1 MKKFIFMYI
10 VMICTTLTSCITTTK
25 EADEKLK
32 IVVAV
37 DVSKNLNVE
46 IYEVSSSG
54 QAIVFE
60 TLKANSSGEFVANK
74 SLDTSNFYFIKA
86 FGPNLNSHLISVI
99 DNSSQI
105 VVNELTT
112 IATCAVFANFI
123 KDGLINGDLK
133 TLKMGKYSV
142 ANLANPM
149 TGKYGDVLLNG
160 ANLSQSATMAK
171 VNTLANLLNA
181 SINDEAVF
189 NKWKAS
195 ALTNE
200 EQKMTPNS
208 VDLISM
214 LFKHSWYNTD
224 KQFELFTEVFPRGEE
239 LRVVKFIP
247 YLEMAPNE
255 FALALRFTGGGIYSP
270 GKLEIDKNGNIWSGN
285 NWMPGSQSN
294 TLRGIGG
301 GMTKLSPSGK
311 ALSPDVTGFVG
322 PGVNGCGWGTAVGNG
337 QVWMTSFNGK
347 IAVFDLK
354 GNAIAAKV
362 NGEVVNAMGVSI
374 SPVNKDVWVCDGAGN
389 QMVVFKGGDPLKGMI
404 VKVPNLASPFSVVI
418 DDSNDVWIGNSA
430 GYWVTRFN
438 ADEPNKSEKFM
449 SGGISVRG
457 LSIDHNQDVW
467 ASNSF
472 DMDTKVPSV
481 DPTFSIMQQFT
492 FLGKFSYAN
501 WPPNT
506 TKTVGSLVLLD
517 RNNPA
522 KPKMVIQGE
531 ESKICGPWGNVV
543 DGDNHLWAGNFLATG
558 ILNYATTD
566 LPQYKLNEGDLIHR
580 YQMGL
585 FQEVTDVLVDYLG
598 HVWVANNWNDEATV
612 LGLKNEQY
620 ASTRGG
626 GVGIIV
632 IYGAAK
638 PIQ

>member
-1 MKKFIFMYI
+1 
-10 VMICTTLTSCITTTK
+10 MICTSLTSCITTTK
-25 EADEKLK
+25 EVDEKLK
-32 IVVAV
+32 IIVTV
-37 DVSKNLNVE
+37 DVIKNLKVE

-54 QAIVFE
+54 EADVFE
-60 TLKANSSGEFVANK
+60 SLKANSSGEFVTNK

-105 VVNELTT
+105 VVNEFTT

-123 KDGLINGDLK
+123 NDGLINGDLK

-181 SINDEAVF
+181 SMLDEAVF
-189 NKWKAS
+189 NKWKLT
-195 ALTNE
+195 ALTEE
-200 EQKMTPNS
+200 EQKINPSS
-208 VDLISM
+208 VDLLSM
-214 LFKHSWYNTD
+214 VFKHSWYQTEQ
-224 KQFELFTEVFPRGEE
+224 QFDLFTNLFPRVEG
-239 LRVVKFIP
+239 LREVAFRP
-247 YLEMAPNE
+247 YLEMQPNE

-270 GKLEIDKNGNIWSGN
+270 GKLELDKNGNIWTGN

-301 GMTKLSPSGK
+301 GMSKIGPSGK
-311 ALSPDVTGFVG
+311 ALSPDVSGFVG
-322 PGVNGCGWGTAVGNG
+322 PGVDGCGWGTAVGNG

-347 IAVFDLK
+347 VAVFDME
-354 GNAIAAKV
+354 GNPTAAKI
-362 NGEVVNAMGVSI
+362 NGKLVTGMGAYI

-389 QMVVFKGGDPLKGMI
+389 QMIVFKGGDPLKGEV

-418 DDSNDVWIGNSA
+418 DAKNDVWVGNSA
-430 GYWVTRFN
+430 GYWVTKFS
-438 ADEPNKSEKFM
+438 ADNPSVSEKFM

-457 LSIDHNQDVW
+457 LSIDQNQDIWV
-467 ASNSF
+467 SNSF
-472 DMDTKVPSV
+472 NMDTKVPAV
-481 DPTFSIMQQFT
+481 DPTFTIMEQFT
-492 FLGKFSYAN
+492 FLGKFGYKN

-506 TKTVGSLVLLD
+506 KKTVGSLVLLD
-517 RNNPA
+517 RDNPT
-522 KPKMVIQGE
+522 KPKLVITGK
-531 ESKICGPWGNVV
+531 ESKLCGPWGNVV
-543 DGDNHLWAGNFLATG
+543 DVANHLWAGNFLATG

-566 LPQYKLNEGDLIHR
+566 LPQYKLNQGDLIHR